1 MLPEILS
8 NKVCSLRP
16 KEEKYTFSVIFE
28 VNRRAEILKQWFG
41 KTVIKSDERFSYEE
55 AQYII
60 ENNKQNIP
68 KEISLSKKEK
78 EVSKEIKDA
87 IINLYKLS
95 KIIRKERMNSGAIS
109 FDKEEVKFQ
118 LDKNNPK
125 GFF

>member
-41 KTVIKSDERFSYEE
+41 KTVKKSDERFSYEE

-78 EVSKEIKDA
+78 GIKG
-87 IINLYKLS
+87 NK
-95 KIIRKERMNSGAIS
+95 RC
-109 FDKEEVKFQ
+109 
-118 LDKNNPK
+118 NN
-125 GFF
+125 